1 MRKLIEDNGEAI
13 VATGA
18 VAFAIGYSL
27 VNCDIDSYVSGF
39 ASGVGALVAFM
50 LWFED

>member
-1 MRKLIEDNGEAI
+1 MRKLIESHGVALA
-13 VATGA
+13 ATGA

-27 VNCDIDSYVSGF
+27 VNCDINSYISGF

>member
-1 MRKLIEDNGEAI
+1 MRKLIEERKEAI

-18 VAFAIGYSL
+18 VALAIGYSL
-27 VNCDIDSYVSGF
+27 VNCDINSYVSGF
-39 ASGVGALVAFM
+39 ASGVGALIAFA

>member
-1 MRKLIEDNGEAI
+1 MRKLIEERKEAI
-13 VATGA
+13 VATTA

-27 VNCDIDSYVSGF
+27 VNCDTNSYVSGF
-39 ASGVGALVAFM
+39 ASGVGAIITFA

>member
-1 MRKLIEDNGEAI
+1 MRKLIESHGEAI

-27 VNCDIDSYVSGF
+27 VNCDINSYVAGF
-39 ASGVGALVAFM
+39 ASGVAALVAFA
-50 LWFED
+50 LWLED

>member
-1 MRKLIEDNGEAI
+1 MRKLIESHSEAI
-13 VATGA
+13 VATTA

-27 VNCDIDSYVSGF
+27 VNCDIDSYISGF

>member
-1 MRKLIEDNGEAI
+1 MRKLIESHGEAI

-27 VNCDIDSYVSGF
+27 VNCDINSYISGF
-39 ASGVGALVAFM
+39 ASGVGALVAFIM
-50 LWFED
+50 WFEE

>member
-1 MRKLIEDNGEAI
+1 MRKLIEQNAAL

-27 VNCDIDSYVSGF
+27 VNCDINSYISGF
-39 ASGVGALVAFM
+39 ASGVGALVAFIM
-50 LWFED
+50 WLED

>member
-1 MRKLIEDNGEAI
+1 MRKLIESHGEAI

-27 VNCDIDSYVSGF
+27 VNCDINSYISGF
-39 ASGVGALVAFM
+39 ASGVGALVAFIM
-50 LWFED
+50 WLED